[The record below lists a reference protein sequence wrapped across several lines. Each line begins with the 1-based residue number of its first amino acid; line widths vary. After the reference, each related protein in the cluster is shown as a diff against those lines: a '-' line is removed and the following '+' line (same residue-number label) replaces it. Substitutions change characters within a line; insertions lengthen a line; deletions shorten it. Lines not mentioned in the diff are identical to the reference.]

1 MGEGA
6 GEEEGEVE
14 PSHLEES
21 LMGDLRDQKWSP
33 SEKEER
39 SIADCSARG
48 VSGGLRSGE
57 GGRDSRVMLWVAG
70 VQEMAGEGERA
81 EQENLKSRRRAHA
94 RGNTWEHEENRS
106 LLFVDCANNG
116 ELGSSWMTQGV
127 ECRPL
132 PTRPAA
138 WASWDEAGQ
147 SRGRKKGRGGRV

>member
-21 LMGDLRDQKWSP
+21 LMGDLRDQMWSP

-57 GGRDSRVMLWVAG
+57 GGRGLTGHAVGRGSAG
-70 VQEMAGEGERA
+70 DGGRGREGRA
-81 EQENLKSRRRAHA
+81 EELEVTAASSRTRKHMGTRGEQVPFVRRLCKQ
-94 RGNTWEHEENRS
+94 W
-106 LLFVDCANNG
+106 
-116 ELGSSWMTQGV
+116 
-127 ECRPL
+127 
-132 PTRPAA
+132 
-138 WASWDEAGQ
+138 
-147 SRGRKKGRGGRV
+147 